1 MNLYEQI
8 LALLVAKF
16 QGTRKDGLE
25 VLARALSQTNE
36 TIEEA
41 QAVVNKMTPEKVASF
56 IKDWRKSA
64 DTEIQKANQ
73 TYENGLKEKYDFVE
87 KKPGEPKP
95 TPPAGDQGLTVEKI
109 TEIVNAAVTK
119 ATAGISAQVDG
130 ITGAQ
135 LLAQRKAQLEGIFKD
150 QNLPEAFK
158 KAILDGFEGRTFKD
172 DEAFNTYLTQQKE
185 SVASYAKELADAG
198 LAGSGAPIFGKPGQ
212 DGVSA
217 AVASYIK
224 DKADAAKGEGQALG
238 GKSI

>member
-41 QAVVNKMTPEKVASF
+41 QAVVNKLTPEKVASF

-73 TYENGLKEKYDFVE
+73 TYENGLKEKYEFVE
-87 KKPGEPKP
+87 KKPETKP
-95 TPPAGDQGLTVEKI
+95 TPPAGDQPLTAEKI
-109 TEIVNAAVTK
+109 TEIVNAAVSK
-119 ATAGISAQVDG
+119 SIAGISAQVEG

-135 LLAQRKAQLEGIFKD
+135 LLAQRRAQLEGIFSG
-150 QNLPEAFK
+150 QNVPEAFK
-158 KAILDGFEGRTFKD
+158 KAILDGFEGRSFKD
-172 DEAFNTYLTQQKE
+172 DDSFNAYLTQQKE
-185 SVASYAKELADAG
+185 SVAAVIKEMADAG
-198 LAGSGAPIFGKPGQ
+198 LGGAGSPLFGKTGT

-217 AVASYIK
+217 AVSGYIT
-224 DKADAAKGEGQALG
+224 DQAAAAKGEGANLG